1 MEITSGTAELTNCV
15 QQLSKQNNSMAE
27 YTTREYT
34 IRLKLTAGTGS
45 YHDREQS
52 ILEQV
57 INNLDTVSDER
68 GWGQTSSYQSKG
80 VLLEDG
86 LEWMYEWHMDETNE

>member
-1 MEITSGTAELTNCV
+1 
-15 QQLSKQNNSMAE
+15 MAQE
-27 YTTREYT
+27 YTPREYT
-34 IRLKLTAGTGS
+34 IRLRLTAGTGN

-52 ILEQV
+52 IVEQV
-57 INNLDTVSDER
+57 INNLDTVSDEI